1 MNNPLISILIVT
13 HNRKGFF
20 VKCLDAVIRTTSD
33 IDREIII
40 WDNCSTDG
48 TAEIIKEYAATH
60 GFIRYNISESNDG
73 VNGKSKAF
81 EMARG
86 SGYIACLDD
95 DVIELPEKWAERM
108 MRAFFL
114 EPELGYLALDV
125 VQNEHTTGAK
135 YPAESYTE
143 KKYPDDITLQFGP
156 VGGWAFMIP
165 RIVYERVGRLRI
177 MRNKIFF
184 AEDGDYITRCANKGY
199 TNAILKDVKCFHATG
214 PYYNADYSEV
224 FDKKMKD
231 FEKGD
236 VDLHRIKRGI
246 QSLYRRALKKLFG
259 KNR

>member
-13 HNRKGFF
+13 HNRRDFF
-20 VKCLDAVIRTTSD
+20 VKCVDAVIRTTSD
-33 IDREIII
+33 LDREIII

-48 TAEIIKEYAATH
+48 TDKIIKEYASKH
-60 GFIRYNISESNDG
+60 GFVRYNISDSNDG

-86 SGYIACLDD
+86 RGFIVCLDD
-95 DVIELPEKWAERM
+95 DVIELPDKWAERM
-108 MRAFFL
+108 MEAFSL

-125 VQNEHTTGAK
+125 IQNEHTTGAK

-143 KKYPDDITLQFGP
+143 KKYSEGVTLQFGP
-156 VGGWAFMIP
+156 VGGGAFMIP
-165 RIVYERVGRLRI
+165 RVVYERVGRLRI

-199 TNAILKDVKCFHATG
+199 KNAILKDVKCFHATG
-214 PYYNADYSEV
+214 PYYNVDYTEV

-231 FEKGD
+231 FEKSD
-236 VDLHRIKRGI
+236 MDLHRIKRGF
-246 QSLYRRALKKLFG
+246 QSLFSRALKKLLG
-259 KNR
+259 KK

>member
-13 HNRKGFF
+13 HNRRDFF
-20 VKCLDAVIRTTSD
+20 VKCVDAVIRTTSD
-33 IDREIII
+33 LDREIII

-48 TAEIIKEYAATH
+48 TDKIIKEYASKH
-60 GFIRYNISESNDG
+60 GFVRYNISDSNDG

-86 SGYIACLDD
+86 RGFIVCLDD
-95 DVIELPEKWAERM
+95 DVIELPDKWAERM
-108 MRAFFL
+108 MEAFSL

-125 VQNEHTTGAK
+125 IQNEHTTGAK

-143 KKYPDDITLQFGP
+143 KKYSEGVTLQFGP

-165 RIVYERVGRLRI
+165 RVVYERVGRLRI

-199 TNAILKDVKCFHATG
+199 KNAILKDVKCFHATG
-214 PYYNADYSEV
+214 PYYNVDYTEV

-231 FEKGD
+231 FEKSD
-236 VDLHRIKRGI
+236 MDLHRIKRGF
-246 QSLYRRALKKLFG
+246 QSLFSRALKKLLG
-259 KNR
+259 KK